1 MKILDRYIL
10 SRFIF
15 NFISSFLIIMVIF
28 IFQTIWLYV
37 DELVGRGLSFLVVIK
52 FIALMLPHSANS
64 SSYGGTFF
72 YHDLRCLWGE
82 L

>member
-37 DELVGRGLSFLVVIK
+37 DELVGRGLGIV
-52 FIALMLPHSANS
+52 A
-64 SSYGGTFF
+64 
-72 YHDLRCLWGE
+72 E
-82 L
+82 LSRIGNG